1 MEPSVFAH
9 KDHLKAGNMCL
20 NRFCIDEDAAFEI
33 FGLNYF
39 QKSTKKN
46 ILKGIFEAN
55 KGEIDQEIIDSCLLK
70 ISQCEANERK
80 THFVYAGDRYHLIH
94 EDKLRS
100 FILKA
105 MKKNKIQSVIVT
117 SFYMWRNKLVTKEKT
132 ESFFNGKEKEKNSVT
147 DDLDLLFEFFC
158 LGQEV
163 DDELYT
169 YFFPKLT
176 EEDLNLVEI
185 RDQSY
190 FQTFLW
196 SNGADVEERE
206 MKRSKS
212 DSKFA
217 HGWVYRKTFTLEDK
231 SP

>member
-9 KDHLKAGNMCL
+9 KDHMKAGNMCL

-33 FGLNYF
+33 FGFNNF
-39 QKSTKKN
+39 QKSTEKN

-55 KGEIDQEIIDSCLLK
+55 KGEIDQEIIDSYLLK
-70 ISQCEANERK
+70 ISECEANERK

-94 EDKLRS
+94 EDKLRA

-105 MKKNKIQSVIVT
+105 MKKYKIQSVIVT

-132 ESFFNGKEKEKNSVT
+132 ESFFNGKENEKHSVN
-147 DDLDLLFEFFC
+147 DDLDSLFENFR
-158 LGQEV
+158 LEKEV

-169 YFFPKLT
+169 YFLPKLT
-176 EEDLNLVEI
+176 VEDLNLVEL
-185 RDQSY
+185 RDHSY
-190 FQTFLW
+190 FQTFLG

-217 HGWVYRKTFTLEDK
+217 HACVYRKTFTLEDQ
-231 SP
+231 ST